1 MWLYNTSIKTIRKQI
16 TASLSPQLFE
26 EYKTNSMQVR
36 EGDTVTIMRGSFA
49 GVEGKVTRVDVR
61 KSFLYVEGITREKTD
76 GTAKLIP
83 IHPSKV
89 MIQNLNLEDKRRK
102 EILKR
107 RGTVKPKREKEK
119 PKPKA
124 RTRTKKKSEEKTLS
138 EEKR

>member
-1 MWLYNTSIKTIRKQI
+1 MYNTSIKTIRKQI
-16 TASLSPQLFE
+16 TAALSPNLLE

-49 GVEGKVTRVDVR
+49 GVEGKVVRVDVQ

-89 MIQNLNLEDKRRK
+89 MIRNLNLEDKKRK
-102 EILKR
+102 EILQR
-107 RGTVKPKREKEK
+107 RSAAKPKKEKEK

-124 RTRTKKKSEEKTLS
+124 KTRTKMKSNERTIP